1 MYYNLISSMKR
12 RLILELQESFSR
24 HPIYDKAVPFI
35 QNKYAFDERP
45 QFGLVVKGSNANKVQ
60 LSAENFL
67 GVVQS
72 HVMLSYLDK
81 PSYLLEWVRE
91 DLARVRGNG
100 DRMPIPPGVYY
111 LECLEV
117 PTTSGAPG
125 KFVIDPLLTI
135 TDEPLLLVR
144 SGVESEAQLQ
154 NQPAPR
160 TLRIWEGR
168 RNLLQEGRDFR
179 VNYETGVVSFLT
191 DLIPGETITAEY
203 RYAAPSIGPV
213 DWQWNTSDWNTL
225 PGCCLA
231 FGRRGRVGDK
241 MAVVVYADRVDTA
254 NAFGGRFDITFDV
267 DVIAQDPIQM
277 EEMADYT
284 FMTLWS
290 EKRSALSSEGI
301 ELIEVGMG
309 GEAEES
315 YDETADLYFYTASMN
330 IQIQSDW
337 ETHIPL
343 PFTISQASADNNL
356 HLLGGSPL
364 FFATAPII
372 AHRNQSFEKIT

>member
-60 LSAENFL
+60 LSADNFL

-72 HVMLSYLDK
+72 HVMLSYLEK
-81 PSYLLEWVRE
+81 PCFLLEWVRE
-91 DLARVRGNG
+91 DIARVRNNN
-100 DRMPIPPGVYY
+100 DVMPAPPGVYY
-111 LECLEV
+111 LECLEE
-117 PTTSGAPG
+117 PTSGGAPG

-135 TDEPLLLVR
+135 TDEPLLLVQ

-154 NQPAPR
+154 NLPVQN

-168 RNLLQEGRDFR
+168 NHLLEEGRDFR
-179 VNYETGVVSFLT
+179 VDYETGALAFLT
-191 DLIPGETITAEY
+191 PLTPGATITAEY
-203 RYAAPSIGPV
+203 RYAAPSIGPLE
-213 DWQWNTSDWNTL
+213 WQWNTSDWNTI

-241 MAVVVYADRVDTA
+241 LAVVVYADRVDTA
-254 NAFGGRFDITFDV
+254 NAYGGRFDLTFDV

-284 FMTLWS
+284 FMSLWS
-290 EKRSALSSEGI
+290 EKRSWLSSEGI
-301 ELIEVGMG
+301 EIIEVGMG

-315 YDETADLYFYTASMN
+315 YDETADLFTFTAAMN

-337 ETHIPL
+337 EIHIPL
-343 PFTISQASADNNL
+343 PFTISRATANN
-356 HLLGGSPL
+356 HQISGSQL
-364 FFATAPII
+364 FFATSPII
-372 AHRNQSFEKIT
+372 VNRNLSYEKIT